1 MDTHHSLPRARPR
14 TFLFF
19 LLLIVL
25 LSTAAACRGGDDG
38 NDNGRQYGDQ
48 AELSGQVFLVCS
60 DNCANRAQCGTSPEK
75 GRVVLLSTQG
85 PAGTNHNLS
94 IAENTAVS
102 VVQFRTEP
110 AFSVAQESLTIP
122 YYEVAVP
129 ERGNAWV
136 AGWCVSNQPN
146 E

>member
-1 MDTHHSLPRARPR
+1 MDAQHSLPRARPR
-14 TFLFF
+14 TLLLFF
-19 LLLIVL
+19 FLIML
-25 LSTAAACRGGDDG
+25 LSTVGACRGGDEESE
-38 NDNGRQYGDQ
+38 RRYGDQ

-75 GRVVLLSTQG
+75 GRVVLLSTRG
-85 PAGTNHNLS
+85 PAGTNHNMS
-94 IAENTAVS
+94 IPENSTV
-102 VVQFRTEP
+102 
-110 AFSVAQESLTIP
+110 SVAQFRMEQAVTVAQEPLTIR